1 MVIVEGLIKYN
12 EVFLLNIKYYEYIF
26 IKKNKCN
33 NFYYIIVIGNIVLYN
48 VS

>member
-26 IKKNKCN
+26 IKKLNL
-33 NFYYIIVIGNIVLYN
+33 IIFIILVIGNIVLYN